1 MTFFYEIVLYVTK
14 WTFHKDEKF
23 VANVSEPL

>member
-1 MTFFYEIVLYVTK
+1 MIFFYEIVLYVKK

-23 VANVSEPL
+23 AANVSEPL